1 MTFTPREYVDMALA
15 LGSDIDLGNA
25 SQSELDAL
33 AARFLATALVDSPS
47 FELTYSDG
55 SREVI

>member
-15 LGSDIDLGNA
+15 LGSDIALGNA

-33 AARFLATALVDSPS
+33 AARFLATALVDGPS

-55 SREVI
+55 STASL

>member
-33 AARFLATALVDSPS
+33 AARFLATALVDGAS
-47 FELTYSDG
+47 FELTYADG
-55 SREVI
+55 STERI

>member
-1 MTFTPREYVDMALA
+1 MGYSPRDYVDMALA

-25 SQSELDAL
+25 TASELDAL
-33 AARFLATALVDSPS
+33 AARFLATVLVDGPS

>member
-1 MTFTPREYVDMALA
+1 VIYTPREYVDMALA

-25 SQSELDAL
+25 TANELDAL
-33 AARFLATALVDSPS
+33 AARFLATALVGSPS

>member
-15 LGSDIDLGNA
+15 LGSDIALGNA

-33 AARFLATALVDSPS
+33 AARFLATALVDGPS

>member
-25 SQSELDAL
+25 SQSELDSL
-33 AARFLATALVDSPS
+33 AARFFATALVDSPS

>member
-1 MTFTPREYVDMALA
+1 MSYSPRDYVDMALA

-25 SQSELDAL
+25 SSSELDSL

-55 SREVI
+55 STVSL

>member
-25 SQSELDAL
+25 SSSELDSL
-33 AARFLATALVDSPS
+33 AVQAIGQGWGY
-47 FELTYSDG
+47 ELTYSDG
-55 SREVI
+55 TTERI